1 MNIKL
6 SVDRYAMAM
15 GIDCRAPRQKL
26 ASGILLVGPCERS
39 RSETLPAHLGSVLGV
54 ATPGKWESRLGVN
67 VHTSAECKTDISA
80 VLTVTSGPDSHM
92 MSKLESHET
101 W

>member
-39 RSETLPAHLGSVLGV
+39 RSETLPAHLGSVLGSRD
-54 ATPGKWESRLGVN
+54 PGQMGI
-67 VHTSAECKTDISA
+67 T
-80 VLTVTSGPDSHM
+80 
-92 MSKLESHET
+92 T
-101 W
+101 WSERAHLCRV